1 MPLTADDFRSL
12 ADQFTGLAR
21 SIVVFEGSNPGL
33 SDSDFNTIDHLRQA
47 ALDYSDHFLISAVQ
61 QTLQDLDA
69 PLQQISNATA
79 SMNTKLKNLQNIGK
93 AISLATAGIQL
104 AAAIMT
110 GQLPAIGQAI
120 GSLVSAISN

>member
-1 MPLTADDFRSL
+1 MPLSADDFRSL
-12 ADQFTGLAR
+12 ADQFSGLAR

-33 SDSDFNTIDHLRQA
+33 SDSDFRTIDHLRQA

-61 QTLQDLDA
+61 KTLQDLDA
-69 PLQQISNATA
+69 PLQQIASATTA
-79 SMNTKLKNLQNIGK
+79 MNTKLKNLQNVGK

-104 AAAIMT
+104 GAAIMT